1 MDSEQRKRI
10 TSNIT
15 FLKERLGYLDP
26 ILDRLVEKN
35 VLTMEQRER
44 IEKVQP
50 PTPHKKFNEFI
61 QFLLASPGPGTFPAF
76 IASLEE
82 ERFFNI
88 VEKLQKDVPGRKT
101 TVARDTYVRPQT
113 SISRPTTAVLTQQT
127 TETNAGVPEKVSRS
141 KTSIYRQPAYH
152 LVDDDTD
159 TLKSESP
166 APQSP
171 SPISRPKTSSNHDPH
186 YGGAKIAD
194 RVTVA
199 VGHMF
204 AEFSGKL
211 TNDLLDGFERRRH
224 EERIDLEIRIE
235 KKIDHV
241 IDKRVDEKLA
251 TFKQEWEQEKANYLQ
266 GNQKALN
273 ALSESI
279 ESLQA
284 YQEEY
289 LQLKQKY
296 EQLQHTHSQMR
307 EKENERWQKLSVLN
321 KDNNTLKNEGE
332 VLRGQIIELRDR
344 VQELESDNRV
354 LKDNEIQDQCKINQL
369 VADKEDL
376 LAELERTEREKMDL
390 KMRVDTLSREI
401 EKLLNSQQERASQE
415 DKAYQDALRK
425 QNDRL
430 DELYKVVQA
439 LSDRD
444 RQTRNLFIGG
454 STMSKTIRTSAR
466 PNK

>member
-1 MDSEQRKRI
+1 M
-10 TSNIT
+10 
-15 FLKERLGYLDP
+15 
-26 ILDRLVEKN
+26 
-35 VLTMEQRER
+35 
-44 IEKVQP
+44 
-50 PTPHKKFNEFI
+50 
-61 QFLLASPGPGTFPAF
+61 
-76 IASLEE
+76 
-82 ERFFNI
+82 
-88 VEKLQKDVPGRKT
+88 
-101 TVARDTYVRPQT
+101 
-113 SISRPTTAVLTQQT
+113 
-127 TETNAGVPEKVSRS
+127 
-141 KTSIYRQPAYH
+141 
-152 LVDDDTD
+152 
-159 TLKSESP
+159 
-166 APQSP
+166 
-171 SPISRPKTSSNHDPH
+171 
-186 YGGAKIAD
+186 
-194 RVTVA
+194 
-199 VGHMF
+199 GHMF

-224 EERIDLEIRIE
+224 EERIDMEIRIE
-235 KKIDHV
+235 KKIEHIV
-241 IDKRVDEKLA
+241 EKRVDEKLV
-251 TFKQEWEQEKANYLQ
+251 TFKQEWEEEKSNYLQ

-273 ALSESI
+273 SLHDSI
-279 ESLQA
+279 ERLQA

-307 EKENERWQKLSVLN
+307 DKENERWQKLSSLN
-321 KDNNTLKNEGE
+321 KENNHLKNDGE

-344 VQELESDNRV
+344 VHELESDNRV
-354 LKDNEIQDQCKINQL
+354 MKDNEIQDQCKINQL

-401 EKLLNSQQERASQE
+401 EKLLNNQQERASQE

-454 STMSKTIRTSAR
+454 STMSKTIRTSSR
-466 PNK
+466 PPK

>member
-1 MDSEQRKRI
+1 
-10 TSNIT
+10 
-15 FLKERLGYLDP
+15 
-26 ILDRLVEKN
+26 
-35 VLTMEQRER
+35 
-44 IEKVQP
+44 
-50 PTPHKKFNEFI
+50 
-61 QFLLASPGPGTFPAF
+61 
-76 IASLEE
+76 
-82 ERFFNI
+82 
-88 VEKLQKDVPGRKT
+88 
-101 TVARDTYVRPQT
+101 
-113 SISRPTTAVLTQQT
+113 
-127 TETNAGVPEKVSRS
+127 
-141 KTSIYRQPAYH
+141 
-152 LVDDDTD
+152 
-159 TLKSESP
+159 
-166 APQSP
+166 
-171 SPISRPKTSSNHDPH
+171 
-186 YGGAKIAD
+186 
-194 RVTVA
+194 
-199 VGHMF
+199 MF

-224 EERIDLEIRIE
+224 EERIDMEIRIE

-241 IDKRVDEKLA
+241 IEKRVDEKL
-251 TFKQEWEQEKANYLQ
+251 TVFKQEWEQEKANYLQ

-273 ALSESI
+273 ALQDSI
-279 ESLQA
+279 ESLQS

-289 LQLKQKY
+289 IALKQKY
-296 EQLQHTHSQMR
+296 EQLQQTHSLMR
-307 EKENERWQKLSVLN
+307 EKENERWQKLSTLN

-344 VQELESDNRV
+344 VHELESDNRV

-390 KMRVDTLSREI
+390 KMRVDSLSREI
-401 EKLLNSQQERASQE
+401 EKLLNNQQERASQE

-454 STMSKTIRTSAR
+454 STMSKAVRSAR
-466 PNK
+466 PPK